1 MTYKNIF
8 VDGIMHMGDMIMTA
22 SVFPV
27 LRKHCP
33 EARITYLC
41 SANLAFVAKLLE
53 GVDEVIPYSYASGGG
68 YGDVWRIGRQLS
80 HCHFDLGIS
89 LDLGNG

>member
-22 SVFPV
+22 TVFPV

-41 SANLAFVAKLLE
+41 SANLAFVAELLE
-53 GVDEVIPYSYASGGG
+53 GVDEVIPYSYTSGGG
-68 YGDVWRIGRQLS
+68 YGDVWKIGRQLAKR
-80 HCHFDLGIS
+80 HFDH
-89 LDLGNG
+89 GNG

>member
-1 MTYKNIF
+1 MIYKNIF

-22 SVFPV
+22 AVFPV

-41 SANLAFVAKLLE
+41 SANLAFVAELLE
-53 GVDEVIPYSYASGGG
+53 GVDEVIPYSYTSGGMG
-68 YGDVWRIGRQLS
+68 MCGRLVGS
-80 HCHFDLGIS
+80 WPSAILTWGFLWIH
-89 LDLGNG
+89 GNG